1 MLSHFKDFW
10 GQETDIMGQFLD
22 PETDIM
28 GKNFFSYFHIFQSN
42 IFVTKF
48 QNQNYST
55 PASEASW
62 GSIILLGK
70 AKGVRTSY

>member
-28 GKNFFSYFHIFQSN
+28 GKRYYI
-42 IFVTKF
+42 VYAG
-48 QNQNYST
+48 NQHKYKIKKYRINMT
-55 PASEASW
+55 NVQP
-62 GSIILLGK
+62 IN
-70 AKGVRTSY
+70 